1 MKSSGLSLDQAPPED
16 IPFRFFLTA
25 PVFGFLAGS
34 LILFRG
40 VLLFSSSWHFET
52 IVLTHLITLGW
63 VMMIMM
69 GAFYQ
74 LVPVLAGGQ
83 VPWIALSRAV
93 HFFMTIGIL
102 ALAGGLILIS
112 PLLIAVVITA
122 LFLAF
127 TIFLTQLLTA
137 LFRVK
142 ANRPVVVAM
151 RISLISLALAVSLGV
166 LELGTVTGLWPPLIE
181 RSIVKSLHVTLALS
195 GGIGGLIVGVGFHVI
210 PMFYLSSPFPEKRA
224 VWILNAGL
232 FSLAAFSV
240 LLLISAGSAMLFTA
254 MLPGVAASI
263 IFAVTVWQM
272 LLKRKRKV
280 VDATLRFWQIGLLAF
295 PLSLLCL
302 AAQLFWPDE
311 QLHFAF
317 GLLFLMGFA
326 TTITNGM
333 LYKIVPFL
341 IWFHRF
347 STLVGKVK
355 VPLLKDILPAKRTK
369 AQLLTAVLA
378 LLTLLPGALL
388 HIDWLVRAGAVF
400 WLTSSGWLGL
410 NLIFAFRQKPVKND

>member
-1 MKSSGLSLDQAPPED
+1 MRSSGLSLDQAPPED

-25 PVFGFLAGS
+25 PVFGFLAGC

-52 IVLTHLITLGW
+52 IALTHLITLGW
-63 VMMIMM
+63 GMMIMM

-74 LVPVLAGGQ
+74 LVPVLVGGQ

-93 HFFMTIGIL
+93 HFFMIIGIL
-102 ALAGGLILIS
+102 ALAGGLIQLS
-112 PLLIAVVITA
+112 PLLFPVAIAALLFSFVV
-122 LFLAF
+122 
-127 TIFLTQLLTA
+127 FLTQLLTA

-151 RISLISLALAVSLGV
+151 RISLISLAFAVSLGV
-166 LELGTVTGLWPPLIE
+166 LEVGAITGLWPPLIE
-181 RSIVKSLHVTLALS
+181 RSIVKNLHVTLALS
-195 GGIGGLIVGVGFHVI
+195 GAIGGLIVGVGFHVI

-224 VWILNAGL
+224 VWILRAGM
-232 FSLAAFSV
+232 FSLGAVSV
-240 LLLISAGSAMLFTA
+240 LLLNSAGSAMLFSA
-254 MLPGVAASI
+254 MLPGIAASI
-263 IFAVTVWQM
+263 IFTVTVWRM
-272 LLKRKRKV
+272 LLKRKRKI
-280 VDATLRFWQIGLLAF
+280 VDTTLRFWQIGLLAF

-302 AAQLFWPDE
+302 ASQLFWPDE
-311 QLHFAF
+311 RLLFAF
-317 GLLFLMGFA
+317 GLLFLMGFTA
-326 TTITNGM
+326 TITNGM

-355 VPLLKDILPAKRTK
+355 VPLLKDILPAKRTSG
-369 AQLLTAVLA
+369 QLRLAALA

-388 HIDWLVRAGAVF
+388 QIDWLVRAGAVF
-400 WLTSSGWLGL
+400 WLISSGWLGL
-410 NLIFAFRQKPVKND
+410 NLLFAFQQKPVIHD

>member
-127 TIFLTQLLTA
+127 TVFLTQLLTA

-166 LELGTVTGLWPPLIE
+166 LELGAVTGLWPLLIE

-355 VPLLKDILPAKRTK
+355 VPLLKDILPAKRTT

-410 NLIFAFRQKPVKND
+410 NLIFAFRQKPVIND

>member
-166 LELGTVTGLWPPLIE
+166 LELGAVTGLWPLLIE

-355 VPLLKDILPAKRTK
+355 VPLLKDILPAKRTT

-410 NLIFAFRQKPVKND
+410 NLIFAFRQKPVIND

>member
-1 MKSSGLSLDQAPPED
+1 
-16 IPFRFFLTA
+16 
-25 PVFGFLAGS
+25 
-34 LILFRG
+34 
-40 VLLFSSSWHFET
+40 
-52 IVLTHLITLGW
+52 
-63 VMMIMM
+63 MMIMM

-224 VWILNAGL
+224 VWILHAGL

-400 WLTSSGWLGL
+400 WLTSSGWLAL
-410 NLIFAFRQKPVKND
+410 NLIFAFRQKPVIND

>member
-355 VPLLKDILPAKRTK
+355 VPLLKDILPAKRTT

-410 NLIFAFRQKPVKND
+410 NLIFAFRQKPVIND

>member
-40 VLLFSSSWHFET
+40 DFLFSSSWHFET

-166 LELGTVTGLWPPLIE
+166 LELGAVTGLWPLLIE

-311 QLHFAF
+311 RLPFAF
-317 GLLFLMGFA
+317 GLLFVMGFA
-326 TTITNGM
+326 ATITNGM

-355 VPLLKDILPAKRTK
+355 VPLLKDILPAKRTT

-410 NLIFAFRQKPVKND
+410 NLIFAFRQKPVIND